1 MFNLEEVRELL
12 YDRNGFDLDC
22 IFISKDYE
30 FKKALIQDD
39 LKEEIISSLID
50 RFINITNEKNVV
62 EYDPIIK
69 LDYAIDSICVEDVT
83 KLNEIKDIFNNIED
97 VDEIQDFSEVYNSKA
112 YAMVLKKDDIN
123 LVFFKKFISS
133 IYLRSKMKILWLEGR
148 MQRFNRDILSI
159 DDKFDCVTYMEDLL
173 VFSKSAFE
181 QIFDYKDEYT
191 RKANDNIDY
200 IDGFNIVS
208 NIDLLRE
215 ESEKVTIKKK
225 LAKIKTENIDWF
237 NNQLQTNFNKIEHTI
252 NTVGLDIEIVDG
264 TLNIN
269 DVSELIHLIQN
280 DYLKSEIDD
289 ENYVADSK
297 THIVKDL

>member
-12 YDRNGFDLDC
+12 YDRDGFDLDC

-30 FKKALIQDD
+30 FKKALIQDE
-39 LKEEIISSLID
+39 LKEEIINSLIN

-97 VDEIQDFSEVYNSKA
+97 IDEIQDFSEVYNSKA
-112 YAMVLKKDDIN
+112 YAMVLKKDDTN

-133 IYLRSKMKILWLEGR
+133 IYLKSKMKILWLEGR

-159 DDKFDCVTYMEDLL
+159 DDKFDCVTYIDDLL

-237 NNQLQTNFNKIEHTI
+237 NNQLQTNFNKIEHII

-297 THIVKDL
+297 IHIVKD

>member
-69 LDYAIDSICVEDVT
+69 LDYSIDSICVEDVT
-83 KLNEIKDIFNNIED
+83 KLNEIKDTFNNIED
-97 VDEIQDFSEVYNSKA
+97 IDEIQDFSEVHNSKA

-123 LVFFKKFISS
+123 LIFFKKFISS
-133 IYLRSKMKILWLEGR
+133 IYLKSKMKILWLEGR

-200 IDGFNIVS
+200 IDEFNIVR

-215 ESEKVTIKKK
+215 EAEKVTIKKK

-264 TLNIN
+264 TLKIN

-297 THIVKDL
+297 THIVKD